1 MNIELEK
8 QDIVNLIAALNAMQ
22 VQGKDAMLTVLKL
35 MAKLESALKPE
46 EPKPEELKEPE

>member
-8 QDIVNLIAALNAMQ
+8 QDIINLIAALNAMQ

-35 MAKLESALKPE
+35 MQKLEASLQ
-46 EPKPEELKEPE
+46 EPKEET